1 MDKGSRIMKL
11 SEEIKKKIVKENVL
25 WLDNYGKNNI
35 EERHQK
41 GQYFTP
47 SSLIIKM
54 IEKLD
59 CIDPEEDYLD
69 PAAGNGNILAA
80 LMIAGVRPEHIYC
93 NELDP
98 DMLLIAYDRLEELAL
113 KLYGKRIPTEHFR
126 HCDARTDAAYFGR

>member
-1 MDKGSRIMKL
+1 MELPIEVKN
-11 SEEIKKKIVKENVL
+11 KIVKENIL

-35 EERHQK
+35 EERHSK

-80 LMIAGVRPEHIYC
+80 LLICGVRPEHIFC

-98 DMLLIAYDRLEELAL
+98 GMLELAKERL
-113 KLYGKRIPTEHFR
+113 NNLAMELYGEPVPDDHFS
-126 HCDARTDAAYFGR
+126 CEDATTDAAYFGR